1 VSSTDS
7 GPAPKRT
14 LTRRTAA
21 LSGLAAMGLAGCE
34 PTGARMLLSSDTH
47 PTGYPTVEAVSEMGR
62 LLTER
67 TSGRLGIRTYAGG
80 QLGAE
85 RDTLEITTFGG
96 LDMNRV
102 FLSPLNSIE
111 PDTTI
116 PSLPF
121 LFHSKD
127 HMRRALDGAPGR
139 AILDTLEKHGLI
151 GLCYYDSGERC
162 FYNTK
167 RPILS
172 PADMKGMK
180 IRTPNSDMSVAM
192 INAMG
197 ANATP
202 MDLGEVYQSLVQGV
216 IDGAE
221 NNWPSYES
229 GRHFE
234 AAPYYSLTRH
244 VMTPEVLLMSKARWD
259 KLDAKD
265 RELVMAC
272 AKESVPYMRKLWDER
287 VEGARQRLLA
297 DGVKENEVTDREA
310 FVKLMQPVYD
320 QFVTTPF
327 QKKLVLDIE
336 AMA

>member
-1 VSSTDS
+1 MQVKAAAPHAITRRAAVLSAVSALAFGGCERS
-7 GPAPKRT
+7 GP
-14 LTRRTAA
+14 
-21 LSGLAAMGLAGCE
+21 
-34 PTGARMLLSSDTH
+34 RMLLSSDTH
-47 PTGYPTVEAVSEMGR
+47 PVGYPTVEAVGEMGR
-62 LLTER
+62 LLIER

-102 FLSPLNSIE
+102 FLSPLNAIE

-121 LFHSKD
+121 LFQSKD

-139 AILDTLEKHGLI
+139 AILDSLEKHGLI

-162 FYNTK
+162 FYNTR
-167 RPILS
+167 RPIHT
-172 PADMKGMK
+172 PADMKGLK

-234 AAPYYSLTRH
+234 AAPYYSLTNH

-259 KLDAKD
+259 KLSAAD
-265 RELVMAC
+265 RETVMAC
-272 AKESVPYMRKLWDER
+272 AAESVPHMRKLWDER
-287 VEGARQRLLA
+287 VAGARQRLLA
-297 DGVKENEVTDREA
+297 EGVKENEVTDRAA
-310 FVKLMQPVYD
+310 FVALMKPVYD
-320 QFVTTPF
+320 QFLTTPA
-327 QKKLVLDIE
+327 QKKLVADIE

>member
-1 VSSTDS
+1 
-7 GPAPKRT
+7 
-14 LTRRTAA
+14 
-21 LSGLAAMGLAGCE
+21 
-34 PTGARMLLSSDTH
+34 MLLSSDTH
-47 PTGYPTVEAVSEMGR
+47 PQDYPTVQAVTEMGR
-62 LLTER
+62 LLAER
-67 TSGRLGIRTYAGG
+67 TSGRMGIRIYAGG

-96 LDMNRV
+96 LDLNRV
-102 FLSPLNSIE
+102 FLSPLNAIE
-111 PDTTI
+111 PATSI

-121 LFHSKD
+121 LFHSKE

-139 AILDTLEKHGLI
+139 AILDTLAPHGLI
-151 GLCYYDSGERC
+151 GLCYYDSGERS

-167 RPILS
+167 HPIFT

-192 INAMG
+192 INATG

-202 MDLGEVYQSLVQGV
+202 MDLGEVYGSLVQGV

-234 AAPYYSLTRH
+234 AAKYYSLTRH

-259 KLDAKD
+259 KLSSAD
-265 RELVMAC
+265 RDIVMAC
-272 AKESVPYMRKLWDER
+272 AAESVPYMRKLWDER
-287 VEGARQRLLA
+287 VDGSRQRLLA
-297 DGVKENEVTDREA
+297 AGVQENEVTDRDA
-310 FVKLMQPVYD
+310 FVKLMKPVYD

-327 QKKLVLDIE
+327 EKRIVSEIE
-336 AMA
+336 AMTV